1 MSLIDLDFTDDELAN
16 LFAGPPPGSGA
27 AQQQGQA
34 QGQPAQTHDV
44 EATEELVALTRKLAA
59 QYIDVLAAFARD
71 SFRGDGEI
79 DTHGVAGAID
89 ALARLA
95 ESTNDAD
102 LLKVLNQLAK
112 LVEASATAHESKG
125 RVRDLMRVQMRHW
138 VLRFAD
144 CLEGEDR
151 KRMRELVLFDKS
163 NVPLFDQLAR
173 IRGIGPRRI
182 QRMYCAGLFTVETVI
197 QSTPEDISS
206 VTGIPL
212 ALARRIHDETAKY
225 AEEQKGRAVDDLVAA
240 VEQLKNTLPRFADSD
255 GALVRR
261 VKRALADLRH
271 TVDTSPWGGT
281 P

>member
-1 MSLIDLDFTDDELAN
+1 MSLIDLDFSDDELAN
-16 LFAGPPPGSGA
+16 LFAAPPPQTGA
-27 AQQQGQA
+27 AQQGQA
-34 QGQPAQTHDV
+34 QQAAEPPDV

-89 ALARLA
+89 ALDRLA
-95 ESTNDAD
+95 ESTNDTD
-102 LLKVLNQLAK
+102 LLKVLRQLAK
-112 LVEASATAHESKG
+112 LVDASSTAHESKS

-144 CLEGEDR
+144 CLEGDDR

-197 QSTPEDISS
+197 QSTPDDISS

-225 AEEQKGRAVDDLVAA
+225 AEEMKGRAVEDLVAA
-240 VEQLKNTLPRFADSD
+240 VDNLKNTLPRFTEKD
-255 GALVRR
+255 GGLARR
-261 VKRALADLRH
+261 IKRALADLQQ
-271 TVDTSPWGGT
+271 TVDNSPWGGT